1 MNKILNILLISII
14 LICLTVLYYPYL
26 NNQIYL
32 GGEGLFTLDYK
43 YFFKKFF
50 SYWFTDGFGHPNV
63 LFTFIGL
70 PQFIFLILQTLKIN
84 YQIINLIYFTIL
96 FLFPFISFYL
106 LARHFL
112 KDFFY
117 SFSLAFFFVFNIF
130 SLSYLSAFNI
140 TNNSSL
146 GAMTI
151 LIYILFKFDES
162 KYKYLIFGISSICLS
177 YTFYN
182 PPTAAV
188 ILIAVCLSNIFI
200 ELFKKNKLEFKIVI
214 IKVINVI
221 LAYFLFNFWWII
233 PVFLSLSDA
242 SSLMS
247 VDFAKDWERT
257 STRLD
262 NLILFDLFFLKHFS
276 YLPNLNNFTNSFFY
290 IFPFILYIFLF
301 IKYISHIRY
310 NLIIR
315 YFLLSIFIFVF
326 LLKGSSIPFGFIY
339 SFFID
344 YIPFFWI
351 FKSPLEKFSLPL
363 IFFICFMIIYLFTL
377 LKTKFNKNIIIYIMV
392 ITTALPILYFN
403 KNLFNHYSTIQGKD
417 YVSSKSLIIPEKYR
431 NFINFYNNNNFTG
444 RALLMPLQYNYQ
456 VMIDVNDDSYVYT
469 GLDFVSESLNT
480 ETLRYDHFEFKN
492 YSSDLFKKNNFISN
506 IRYLNMFDIQTI
518 IINKKYINWFGGAEL
533 PDFPEDLFYVLY
545 EDEFLKLLEYKNY
558 KGRFYI
564 PQKIINIYD

>member
-1 MNKILNILLISII
+1 MNKAISILLISII
-14 LICLTVLYYPYL
+14 LLCILVLYYPYF

-43 YFFKKFF
+43 FFFKKFF

-70 PQFIFLILQTLKIN
+70 PQFIFLLLQNLKIN

-106 LARHFL
+106 LARYFL
-112 KDFFY
+112 KDFLY
-117 SFSLAFFFVFNIF
+117 SLSLAFFFVFNIF

-151 LIYILFKFDES
+151 LIYILIKFDES
-162 KYKYLIFGISSICLS
+162 KYKYLIFGLSSICLS

-188 ILIAVCLSNIFI
+188 ILFAVCLSNIFI
-200 ELFKKNKLEFKIVI
+200 EIFKKNKLDLRSVL
-214 IKVINVI
+214 IKMLNVI

-301 IKYISHIRY
+301 AKFIPHIKY
-310 NLIIR
+310 NLVIKSF
-315 YFLLSIFIFVF
+315 FLIIFIFVF

-339 SFFID
+339 AFFID

-363 IFFICFMIIYLFTL
+363 IFFICFLVIYLFTV
-377 LKTKFNKNIIIYIMV
+377 LKTNFDKNIIISVMV
-392 ITTALPILYFN
+392 LTTALPILYFN
-403 KNLFNHYSTIQGKD
+403 KSLFNHYSTVKGDD
-417 YVSSKSLIIPEKYR
+417 YISSKSLNMPEDYR
-431 NFINFYNNNNFTG
+431 MFINFYNDSNFNG

-456 VMIDVNDDSYVYT
+456 VMIDVNNDSHVYT

-480 ETLRYDHFEFKN
+480 ETLRYDHFEFKD
-492 YSSDLFKKNNFISN
+492 YSSDLFKKNNFTDN
-506 IRYLNMFDIQTI
+506 IRYLNIFDIQTI
-518 IINKKYINWFGGAEL
+518 IVNKKYINWFGGAEL
-533 PDFPEDLFYVLY
+533 PDFSEEFFHILY
-545 EDEFLKLLEYKNY
+545 EDEFIKLLEYNNY
-558 KGRFYI
+558 KGRFFI

>member
-1 MNKILNILLISII
+1 MNKAISILLISII
-14 LICLTVLYYPYL
+14 LLCILVLYYPYF
-26 NNQIYL
+26 NNHIYL

-43 YFFKKFF
+43 FFFKKFF

-70 PQFIFLILQTLKIN
+70 PQFIFLLLQNLKIN

-106 LARHFL
+106 LARYFL
-112 KDFFY
+112 KDFLY
-117 SFSLAFFFVFNIF
+117 SLSLAFFFVFNIF

-151 LIYILFKFDES
+151 LIYILIKFDES
-162 KYKYLIFGISSICLS
+162 KYKYLIFGLSSICLS

-188 ILIAVCLSNIFI
+188 ILFAVCLSNIFI
-200 ELFKKNKLEFKIVI
+200 EIFKKNKLDLRSVL
-214 IKVINVI
+214 IKMLNVI

-290 IFPFILYIFLF
+290 IFPFMLYIFLF
-301 IKYISHIRY
+301 AKFIPHIKY
-310 NLIIR
+310 NLVIKSF
-315 YFLLSIFIFVF
+315 FLIIFIFVF

-339 SFFID
+339 AFFID

-363 IFFICFMIIYLFTL
+363 IFFICFLVIYLFTL
-377 LKTKFNKNIIIYIMV
+377 LKTNFDKNIIISVMV
-392 ITTALPILYFN
+392 LTTALPILYFN
-403 KNLFNHYSTIQGKD
+403 KSLFNHYSTVKGDD
-417 YVSSKSLIIPEKYR
+417 YISSKSLNMPEDYR
-431 NFINFYNNNNFTG
+431 MFINFYNDNNFNG

-456 VMIDVNDDSYVYT
+456 VMIDVNNDSHVYT

-480 ETLRYDHFEFKN
+480 ETLRYDHFEFKD
-492 YSSDLFKKNNFISN
+492 YSSDLFKKNNFIDN
-506 IRYLNMFDIQTI
+506 IRYFNIFDIQTI
-518 IINKKYINWFGGAEL
+518 IVNKKYINWFGGAEL
-533 PDFPEDLFYVLY
+533 PDFSEEFFHILY
-545 EDEFLKLLEYKNY
+545 EDEFIKLLEYNNY
-558 KGRFYI
+558 KGRFFI